1 MAVCQTSDLAIT
13 RTDPGSG
20 PPPDTGVLDGFA
32 LTAPPAVPVRGPAV
46 RDVLKPFQLGFNLPV
61 ALSNLLAWPHVL
73 FEPAC
78 TLARKRIA
86 GVLSRPSYGLTALR
100 RGPNGDCCQPNT
112 GTGTASTNDSPVG
125 LTKASGH
132 KCINI
137 RRCDDADLEYLI
149 IDSTVVR
156 AHPCAAGA
164 PPKRVA
170 RRPRP
175 WAGAAASY
183 GFSTKIHV
191 SVNIAA
197 TAWAT
202 PCDSWAGAAADR
214 TAWGQQHDITQ
225 AEELIAGYAG
235 EHVLAD
241 QGYDAQEFR
250 QHILELGMMP
260 VIPPRSNRKAPADY
274 DRHLYR
280 ERHLVE
286 CFINKIKHYR
296 RIFSRF
302 EKLDTRYLGFLHFTA
317 ALIWLR

>member
-1 MAVCQTSDLAIT
+1 MGQEADCRRFVEAVLWINRSGAQWRLLPAEYGNWNSVYKRFA
-13 RTDPGSG
+13 RWTDQ
-20 PPPDTGVLDGFA
+20 GVWA
-32 LTAPPAVPVRGPAV
+32 
-46 RDVLKPFQLGFNLPV
+46 QM
-61 ALSNLLAWPHVL
+61 HQH
-73 FEPAC
+73 C
-78 TLARKRIA
+78 
-86 GVLSRPSYGLTALR
+86 
-100 RGPNGDCCQPNT
+100 
-112 GTGTASTNDSPVG
+112 
-125 LTKASGH
+125 
-132 KCINI
+132 
-137 RRCDDADLEYLI
+137 CDDADLEYLI

-164 PPKRVA
+164 PQKGWPSPQK
-170 RRPRP
+170 
-175 WAGAAASY
+175 GGQAAQALGRSRG

-191 SVNIAA
+191 SVDGLGNPLRFIL
-197 TAWAT
+197 T
-202 PCDSWAGAAADR
+202 G
-214 TAWGQQHDITQ
+214 GQVPQDDITQ

-250 QHILELGMMP
+250 QHILDLGMMP

-302 EKLDTRYLGFLHFTA
+302 VEAGHQIPVHLQKFRMKLDTRYLGFLHFTA